1 MELGMAPPHKRRKL
15 SESSSRDGIIFEGET
30 ARPAPTLSHGVSHLT
45 HVHAASGSRQV
56 PQRIEEV
63 HLQIHQL
70 AVGAADSNEVLHRR
84 QGTGVSSET
93 ASVTSDS
100 STTAQST
107 ATDSASSTE
116 VTSTT
121 AITDSAST
129 SGSTDASSSASSTDS
144 FTSTS
149 SDSASQSTESPT
161 SSNDSTSASSTS
173 SSRLDSTASG
183 FIDSSPTAGSA
194 SSTNSSSSDAAT
206 LTGTVTSLSSAT
218 LPRNL
223 TTSALIVQ
231 DSSTT
236 YTTRTTIELNSSASR
251 SDSRTTDSSSQTLGA
266 AFYLATLANGRV
278 ETLSRSGDSYIT
290 TFSDGSQATV
300 PAATGSYVTATGTD
314 GVTSVVYETTS
325 AAASGSGGDPSTIT
339 SVATIGGA
347 GQQGSATSSSHS
359 STRTGSGGG
368 GSGSTTTAPPGT
380 IAGGVVGGAAGLAVI
395 VLIAMLFL
403 RWYRRRSQIGH
414 HALPPNAGVSPS
426 PDHAMEVSRGG
437 PGMAERAGL
446 MPAMAAVPAIFRH
459 SNKSREVGPPPSER
473 SFTRVSGRKLPSSFS
488 PGMSTNSPPPNMPL
502 TDADANLSTTSFYRD
517 STGFYG
523 GGDSSVSPGSGVA
536 ALGAGAEQ
544 MTLSPGPQRRPT
556 VHTGGPYVLS
566 PPSSSP
572 TSPRIG
578 SDMPS
583 SPPGTAATT
592 ATFERSETP
601 SSLDPSRGSR
611 FTEEV

>member
-45 HVHAASGSRQV
+45 HAHAASGSRQV

-100 STTAQST
+100 SSTAQST
-107 ATDSASSTE
+107 TTDSASTTE
-116 VTSTT
+116 VTSSAASTE
-121 AITDSAST
+121 SAST
-129 SGSTDASSSASSTDS
+129 SGSTDTSSSASSTDS
-144 FTSTS
+144 ISSTS
-149 SDSASQSTESPT
+149 SDSASTSSERPT
-161 SSNDSTSASSTS
+161 SSKDSTSASSTS
-173 SSRLDSTASG
+173 TSRVGSTASG

-194 SSTNSSSSDAAT
+194 SSTNSSSSDTAT
-206 LTGTVTSLSSAT
+206 LTGTVTSLSSASFA
-218 LPRNL
+218 RN

-236 YTTRTTIELNSSASR
+236 YTTRTTIDLNSSASR
-251 SDSRTTDSSSQTLGA
+251 SGSRTSDSSSQTLGA
-266 AFYLATLANGRV
+266 AFYLATLDNGRV
-278 ETLSRSGDSYIT
+278 ETLSRSSDSYIT

-359 STRTGSGGG
+359 STRTGSSGG

-572 TSPRIG
+572 TSPRMG

-592 ATFERSETP
+592 ATFERSDTP

>member
-45 HVHAASGSRQV
+45 HAHAASGSRQV

-70 AVGAADSNEVLHRR
+70 AVAAADSNEVLHRR
-84 QGTGVSSET
+84 QGTGMSSET
-93 ASVTSDS
+93 ASATSDS

-107 ATDSASSTE
+107 ATDSASTSE
-116 VTSTT
+116 VTSSTVS
-121 AITDSAST
+121 TDSAST

-144 FTSTS
+144 TSSTS
-149 SDSASQSTESPT
+149 SDSASTSTESPT

-173 SSRLDSTASG
+173 ISRLDSTASG

-206 LTGTVTSLSSAT
+206 LTGTVTSLSSAS

-223 TTSALIVQ
+223 TTSAMIVQ

-251 SDSRTTDSSSQTLGA
+251 SGSRTTDSSSQTLGA
-266 AFYLATLANGRV
+266 AFYLATLGNGRV
-278 ETLSRSGDSYIT
+278 ETLSRSSDSYIT

-300 PAATGSYVTATGTD
+300 PAATGSYVTAIGTD

-325 AAASGSGGDPSTIT
+325 AAASGSGSDPSTIT

-368 GSGSTTTAPPGT
+368 GSGSTTMAPPGT

-426 PDHAMEVSRGG
+426 PDHTMEVSRGG